1 MNENVTKQKYFMPE
15 FDETAFREAM
25 ETGVPADEFVDTTT
39 EEVEQEETTETAAE
53 ETTTTAETENTE
65 ETSSET
71 TETTETTEQ
80 PKTIEVIK
88 EVEKIVEKWPEFKN
102 DKSKDLFNRLT
113 NAEDPK
119 QAEKEV
125 LEYLREKNRD
135 YTVMSDVDIVKSA
148 LRKENPSW
156 TKDDVD
162 LKMRRIYG
170 KNLNKIDTSSIDQ
183 DLDPDKYENALK
195 HNEDVENA
203 LADLRLDALQ
213 KRPALIQAQQE
224 LELPTIQQQETA
236 AQPNQPTQA
245 DIEAANAKWLKTV
258 EASLPSLSQ
267 IKQIIDDKE
276 VVYDLNDTDKKE
288 LGDDIKNFNL
298 LNFSKA
304 RGWQNEDGTPNI
316 LKLAEDVLKLKSF
329 DKISKSYATQIKT
342 ETTKDVLKQIKNVDD
357 KKSPPQSNSVSS
369 LEDAYFASKK

>member
-1 MNENVTKQKYFMPE
+1 MPE

-25 ETGVPADEFVDTTT
+25 ETGVPADEFVETVDDVTPSIDDTPVDTPPT
-39 EEVEQEETTETAAE
+39 DDVPPSADIDTPPVDNNPA
-53 ETTTTAETENTE
+53 
-65 ETSSET
+65 
-71 TETTETTEQ
+71 
-80 PKTIEVIK
+80 PIEKIV

-113 NAEDPK
+113 NAEDHK

-125 LEYLREKNRD
+125 LDYLREKNRD

-148 LRKENPSW
+148 LRKENPTW

-162 LKMRRIYG
+162 LKMRRMYG
-170 KNLNKIDTSSIDQ
+170 KDLNKIDTSSIDA
-183 DLDPDKYENALK
+183 DLDPEKYENALK
-195 HNEDVENA
+195 HNENVENA
-203 LADLRLDALQ
+203 LADLCLDALQ
-213 KRPALIQAQQE
+213 KRPVLIQAQQE
-224 LELPTIQQQETA
+224 LELPTIQQQESA

-245 DIEAANAKWLKTV
+245 DIEAANAQWLKTV

-357 KKSPPQSNSVSS
+357 KKSPPQENSVTS